1 MPTQV
6 TWADNAQ
13 TTPVTDAA
21 ATAETKVTTETQG
34 TPSDNSQATQDA
46 AKAKRE
52 MVDRAELD
60 KAKTKVE
67 ALQKQ
72 LDEINQAKL
81 KEANDFKTLF
91 EQEQKKTLNYFKTA
105 KMAELGVSSEF
116 ADMISGD
123 NEEAITN
130 ATTKIKSFIDAE
142 KARIEAE
149 LKWQFTAKTNWTN
162 GSAPTDKSSPDHKL
176 TWSEINGWLTKGGS
190 EGIEKYKKHEKWINE
205 HRTEIPD

>member
-1 MPTQV
+1 MTTQV
-6 TWADNAQ
+6 SGADNAQ
-13 TTPVTDAA
+13 TTPVTDAP
-21 ATAETKVTTETQG
+21 ATAETKVTTETQS
-34 TPSDNSQATQDA
+34 TPSDNSQTTQEA

-52 MVDRAELD
+52 MVDIAELN
-60 KAKTKVE
+60 KAKVKAD

-105 KMAELGVSSEF
+105 KMAELGVSQEF
-116 ADMISGD
+116 ADMISGE

-130 ATTKIKSFIDAE
+130 AATKIKSFVDAE

-149 LKWQFTAKTNWTN
+149 LKWQFTAKTTSTN
-162 GSAPTDKSSPDHKL
+162 GNAPADKSTPDHKL
-176 TWSEINGWLTKGGS
+176 TWSEINWWLTKGGT
-190 EGIEKYKKHEKWINE
+190 EGINTYKKHEKWINE